1 VNTISIT
8 PSVLYFG
15 TPVALITTLN
25 PDGSSNISPMS
36 SAWALADRVVLG
48 LSANGQGL
56 ANIERELECVI
67 NLPSSHLWQHVERL
81 APTTGREPVPEYKRA
96 MGYRFE
102 ADKFGIAEFT
112 VVPSKRVKPAR
123 ILECPLQL
131 EARVLQIYPVTPD
144 GTGRADECRIIET
157 QVVHVHAHE
166 NIVEPGTNHIDL
178 EHWSPLWYVF
188 RHYFGK
194 GQDLGKNFR
203 AETEPVLMRL
213 TRS

>member
-1 VNTISIT
+1 VKTLSIT

-48 LSANGQGL
+48 LSANGQGFMNL
-56 ANIERELECVI
+56 ERELECVI
-67 NLPSSHLWQHVERL
+67 NLPSSHLWEQVERL
-81 APTTGREPVPEYKRA
+81 APSTGRDPVPDYKRA
-96 MGYRFE
+96 MGYHFE
-102 ADKFGIAEFT
+102 ANKFAEAEFT
-112 VVPSKRVKPAR
+112 AAASERVKPAR

-157 QVVHVHAHE
+157 QVLHVHAHE
-166 NIVEPGTNHIDL
+166 DIVTPGTNHIDL
-178 EHWSPLWYVF
+178 ERWYPLWYVF
-188 RHYFGK
+188 RHYFGEAR
-194 GQDLGKNFR
+194 DLGKNFR
-203 AETEPVLMRL
+203 AEI
-213 TRS
+213 